1 MDISCDLSGVTAEQR
16 DHHRAVSA
24 ALMERRRDTTREG
37 DTFTVTFEQDVPLT
51 LIAEFV
57 EFERRCCAFLD
68 FDICGRDGRVCLEL
82 GGPAGAVA
90 VIEELFPLVRA

>member
-24 ALMERRRDTTREG
+24 LLMERRRETTQEG
-37 DTFTVTFEQDVPLT
+37 DTFRVTFDHDVPLT

-57 EFERRCCAFLD
+57 EFERRCCAFLS
-68 FDICGRDGRVCLEL
+68 FDICGRDGTVCLEL
-82 GGPAGAVA
+82 GGPAGAAA